1 MIIPRLY
8 KLFVFDFEQTD
19 TGSVLNN
26 NFEFMKDE
34 TNGLI
39 IIIIIK
45 MFTISKCFQCGQQAT
60 YLYGIPIHIWN
71 VYIESSKQC
80 FCSFMYVT
88 TPSLL

>member
-1 MIIPRLY
+1 MIIPRFY

-39 IIIIIK
+39 IITIIK
-45 MFTISKCFQCGQQAT
+45 MFTLSKC
-60 YLYGIPIHIWN
+60 Y
-71 VYIESSKQC
+71 
-80 FCSFMYVT
+80 
-88 TPSLL
+88 

>member
-1 MIIPRLY
+1 MIIDITRLY
-8 KLFVFDFEQTD
+8 KLFVLDFEQTD

-45 MFTISKCFQCGQQAT
+45 MFTLSKCFQYGQQAT
-60 YLYGIPIHIWN
+60 YFLLCSPNIYGI
-71 VYIESSKQC
+71 YI
-80 FCSFMYVT
+80 
-88 TPSLL
+88 